1 MLFRDNQAEIYLRL
15 IPRTGVREVVQPS
28 IGGSSDRAGIVW
40 IRKKVAAW
48 RGQRSPRIPKALA
61 TIVHQVGEGKRP
73 QPVWIETVKM
83 YCFCTA
89 DLPIR
94 AILAISEDVITA
106 MGKRR
111 SS

>member
-1 MLFRDNQAEIYLRL
+1 LKDLQIEPAAF
-15 IPRTGVREVVQPS
+15 GF
-28 IGGSSDRAGIVW
+28 G
-40 IRKKVAAW
+40 RKSPHEG
-48 RGQRSPRIPKALA
+48 GQRSPRIPKALA
-61 TIVHQVGEGKRP
+61 VIVHQASEGKRP

>member
-1 MLFRDNQAEIYLRL
+1 
-15 IPRTGVREVVQPS
+15 
-28 IGGSSDRAGIVW
+28 
-40 IRKKVAAW
+40 
-48 RGQRSPRIPKALA
+48 
-61 TIVHQVGEGKRP
+61 
-73 QPVWIETVKM
+73 M